1 MRKAI
6 VLDTDDL
13 KKIIA
18 QHFGVDEKSVIKAQ
32 YTFTVITD
40 KETEKNESE

>member
-1 MRKAI
+1 MKAAI

-32 YTFTVITD
+32 YTFTVITGD
-40 KETEKNESE
+40 EKENNESD

>member
-1 MRKAI
+1 MKKAL

-18 QHFGVDEKSVIKAQ
+18 QHFGVDEKAVIKAQ

-40 KETEKNESE
+40 KDPEDDEEE

>member
-40 KETEKNESE
+40 KETENNESE